1 VIACSGEPL
10 VFRFIMFILSF
21 LIILLFLNKSYN
33 FLGKIE
39 DSNRGPTAKD
49 SYKASSFHTD
59 VDISTKSEKIDE
71 IAAQALQKVR
81 TDMMKKQ
88 LEDAQRLEVDTRLM
102 NAASKHCIKIER
114 PSKSP
119 KKRKHSESESSD
131 YAPVEV
137 EKTSKF
143 LQEKWNKST
152 KGEESHCNINMNNN
166 IDSTDDENNG
176 IEHSQILHALESKS
190 KSYYEQLNTVIRRK
204 SYTNKDID
212 DLSTPELQSPR
223 DGNAS
228 FDFSEVH
235 SGTTD
240 SPYLSDA
247 NFEEDVNK
255 VELEEQECESEIV
268 AIAHNI
274 VQKAMTSALQ
284 EVRIEGIFQRAKEKH
299 KKSLERSLY
308 TWNTGRKID
317 NEDHIKSLSDSE
329 SESIGTR
336 SDSQM
341 SDNTDNSSNSY
352 TPSSETALDPTY
364 KTLLSEVSDLNPKSP
379 EFKPSGFKFDK
390 YVQQGISSSVLK
402 ADVPEFIPSVIPL
415 YVPNTNNNNN
425 SSNLDA
431 NFDDHCEFDDE
442 HYHAADVYD
451 QRNRAFGKNIETQ
464 TDTTNVVDAM
474 TNTKRTKLC
483 DKFVETKT
491 CDMRDIVINTVES
504 IFDQESDFFI
514 KDNTE
519 GIDHGHLDVYVQTD
533 ENQNSLKLKLIDAQ
547 VYINFL

>member
-1 VIACSGEPL
+1 
-10 VFRFIMFILSF
+10 
-21 LIILLFLNKSYN
+21 
-33 FLGKIE
+33 
-39 DSNRGPTAKD
+39 
-49 SYKASSFHTD
+49 
-59 VDISTKSEKIDE
+59 
-71 IAAQALQKVR
+71 
-81 TDMMKKQ
+81 MKKQ
-88 LEDAQRLEVDTRLM
+88 LEDAQRLEVDAKLM
-102 NAASKHCIKIER
+102 NAASKHCIRIER

-119 KKRKHSESESSD
+119 NKRKHSESESSD

-137 EKTSKF
+137 GKTSEY
-143 LQEKWNKST
+143 L
-152 KGEESHCNINMNNN
+152 HCSINMNNN

-176 IEHSQILHALESKS
+176 IEHNQILHALESKS

-223 DGNAS
+223 DGNTS
-228 FDFSEVH
+228 FDFSEIH

-255 VELEEQECESEIV
+255 VELEEQECKSEIV
-268 AIAHNI
+268 AIAHEI
-274 VQKAMTSALQ
+274 VQNAMTSALQ

-299 KKSLERSLY
+299 KKSLEKSLY
-308 TWNTGRKID
+308 TWNTSRKTD
-317 NEDHIKSLSDSE
+317 NDDHSKSLLDSE
-329 SESIGTR
+329 SGSIGTR

-341 SDNTDNSSNSY
+341 SDNTDNLSHA
-352 TPSSETALDPTY
+352 PSSEAALYPTY

-402 ADVPEFIPSVIPL
+402 ADVPEFMPSVIPL
-415 YVPNTNNNNN
+415 YVPNTYNNYN
-425 SSNLDA
+425 SSNLDE
-431 NFDDHCEFDDE
+431 HCEFDDE
-442 HYHAADVYD
+442 HYHAADQY
-451 QRNRAFGKNIETQ
+451 NRAFGKNIETQ
-464 TDTTNVVDAM
+464 TDTTNIVDAM
-474 TNTKRTKLC
+474 TNTKQTKLC

-519 GIDHGHLDVYVQTD
+519 GVDHGHLDVYVQTD

-547 VYINFL
+547 VYIIFL